1 MSGEKIGD
9 ELTDNAYKDDG
20 YRFHD
25 VFHSAYVAIL
35 GWSPVIRKLLK
46 RKRKRKPRVDEV
58 EDGGRAGVIDEAI
71 SAIVFITPANTLS
84 LRV

>member
-46 RKRKRKPRVDEV
+46 RKRKSKQ
-58 EDGGRAGVIDEAI
+58 A
-71 SAIVFITPANTLS
+71 
-84 LRV
+84 